1 MNSNSKFV
9 DEAVFETAAVELGVP
24 IEVVKKVFMKGQV
37 QFTSR
42 KIAEGSLETIMW
54 PRFGKFRPKFKA
66 VYKSHTAMASREIKK
81 VTKKPK

>member
-1 MNSNSKFV
+1 MNSNSKFIE
-9 DEAVFETAAVELGVP
+9 EAVFETASLELGIP
-24 IEVVKKVFMKGQV
+24 IDVVKKVFMEGQV
-37 QFTSR
+37 GFTSR

-66 VYKSHTAMASREIKK
+66 IYKSHTEMARKQIRK